1 VRDVADRAQAWFAAA
16 GADRAVLE
24 SGARGFALT
33 LARAHA
39 QALLL
44 RRAVHD
50 GDPRSLAVARQFAA
64 LGLDRLVA
72 EGPEVPIAVLGD

>member
-1 VRDVADRAQAWFAAA
+1 
-16 GADRAVLE
+16 
-24 SGARGFALT
+24 
-33 LARAHA
+33 
-39 QALLL
+39 
-44 RRAVHD
+44 VHD